1 MYADLAELVTLLVQ
15 SLNAGHTATL
25 EHQSFYGCWEASCAA
40 FVEARSATGASVRAG
55 ARRTAGDRAIA
66 TLSLQCDGS
75 PGCGKWTLL
84 FIRHGG
90 GEFPLYWRV
99 IAVTRLPAASDTWL
113 KGGPWMDVNVTG
125 DAAGGD
131 ETARATVQRLFE
143 TCYRMALFEDAEARG
158 EATATVTAGASGTAT
173 VELEGRLP
181 KPVARCFE
189 RVAPTAV
196 FPHTR
201 SGPARISVRVHLRPE
216 HHPPKR

>member
-15 SLNAGHTATL
+15 SLDAGRTAAL

-40 FVEARSATGASVRAG
+40 FVKARTATGASVGAG
-55 ARRTAGDRAIA
+55 ALRTSDDRAIV
-66 TLSLQCDGS
+66 TLSLRCDGS
-75 PGCGKWTLL
+75 PDCGEWTLF
-84 FIRHGG
+84 FIRLGG
-90 GEFPLYWRV
+90 GHFPWFWRV
-99 IAVTRLPAASDTWL
+99 IAVARQHAASDVWL
-113 KGGPWMDVNVTG
+113 KGGPWMEVNVAG
-125 DAAGGD
+125 DVEGEDEAAL
-131 ETARATVQRLFE
+131 AAVRRVFE

-181 KPVARCFE
+181 KAVARCFE